1 MKLMSPKIIAAI
13 IVIALLLLGASRL
26 FEGLQAKRE
35 STPSYIGEAARTT
48 VELREMKERSSE
60 LIKSREEAVSSDE

>member
-1 MKLMSPKIIAAI
+1 MSLKIVAAI
-13 IVIALLLLGASRL
+13 ILIALLLLGASRL

-48 VELREMKERSSE
+48 VELREMKERGSE
-60 LIKSREEAVSSDE
+60 LIKSREEAAGDE

>member
-1 MKLMSPKIIAAI
+1 MKFMSPKIVAVI

-26 FEGLQAKRE
+26 FESLQAKRE

-48 VELREMKERSSE
+48 VELREMKEKSSE
-60 LIKSREEAVSSDE
+60 LIKSREEAVSDE